1 MAHNPAIFNASAF
14 FGDQNSPKGHQDA
27 FWNQS
32 PGSVNNSRGTFDNN
46 VPVDPFMSN
55 TQEYLD
61 GWEAWPDDNFMNNPQ
76 VESEGSS
83 SSVEAAHESGAW
95 VELESETSSYAHPP
109 HRNSGLHNNYRP
121 TTPAQQIGPMSG
133 TTQPE
138 LLPPPTQPFAEK
150 SYHTNDGFP
159 ASAPSEPIYNTYQQP
174 GPTVVPNDREPTEAS
189 LPDVHQSSQM
199 INGHGYNLP
208 NVGHQD
214 SFGPTTHQQ
223 FDPPSFL
230 NFRAPSGPSQPE
242 QLQPTQMINGDAFNM
257 SGVIP
262 QATCEPVA
270 TSQQQL
276 PPVELDCRAPV
287 EASQSINDDA
297 YNLPIVEHQA
307 AHEPTA
313 FHQQFS
319 PPVEPGNR
327 ASFEASQSQSFNGDG
342 YNLPSVGH
350 LGAEEPTAT
359 VHQQFVPPVVPDR
372 RASFEAS
379 MPEVW
384 QPSPV
389 IQGDGFNQPT
399 VGHQGTQEPT
409 VKPHQQFDPPVV
421 SDYMASFEG
430 TKPEVQQSSPMIQGD
445 GSSLPTVGHQ
455 GLQEPTAGPH
465 QQFDSSVVS
474 DYRAS
479 FQASVS
485 EAPQSSPVIH
495 RDGFDL
501 PTEGHQGVHPPAS
514 AHHQQFGPP
523 FVPDQRICFEASLPE
538 VQQSSQI
545 VYGGQP
551 SVENQ
556 TATEPATLFSTDYK
570 ATKSDNFF
578 GSEEMMQNSTWA
590 SLNKETIPPPQTGLL
605 AIGTVEASASQ
616 KTAIIPKTGA
626 ESVSVLFTPQPEDA
640 PAPTPKT
647 ELSLPVTSS
656 ELVQQSPML
665 GAVVRNPPVFYR
677 TQPVLETNKVP
688 VQKREDTLDGNH
700 FLYQDEPS
708 DSSSTSLHQAPST
721 SSEPLEVRELLE
733 PDSPRDERQVAFLQ
747 KQLAGKAPTSSP
759 HTSLWMN
766 ANTMLPSPCVLAPA
780 ANLPSIAAAERR
792 GSGQAIPSVKQNE
805 QPDCKEMLPVAPIDA
820 TKSRLNECVGP
831 ETPDQSDLKT
841 DVTACSLEIFT
852 PTPVE
857 NRFDAMTAK
866 LPPATVKTQ
875 QPPLDVRSEQGNN
888 GQQDLGSVMAGSM
901 IIPNQ
906 ALPPTTQKLAVSNA
920 NDIHQT
926 MNVVLNPGNGEQQFT
941 GPLNK
946 KIVHSNSDGNNT
958 APRLMVERP
967 FHDTTAKQNIS
978 EIPPPSNVQGISQVS
993 QSPPVGP
1000 VAVQQL
1006 DKSSLSLA
1014 SLLQGGNKQVKQ
1026 KPSQPSVQVTSQ
1038 MSSNVNPYPASNPP
1052 NPSNS
1057 TNLSNPLNSSIA
1069 SSLPSVPVSNV
1080 DQTQD
1085 LSGHTSHDSQLAGEN
1100 QSFDSFER
1108 TETPDYSSDRDHGK
1122 TEGMDHSRDRHYGE
1136 RHNHPRDADHSR
1148 YLDRRDSCYSDDE
1161 RNSYDGQSRRDPYY
1175 EQERDLDRRHYGR
1188 RDYDRKRG
1196 YDHREDDY
1204 YRDHDRG
1211 MYDDR
1216 GHSRRDSF
1224 GSQDSRY
1231 GYGYSSRQ
1239 GRGGYDDRRS
1249 SREDLYRASFHSAYN
1264 TSPPGR
1270 HSPSAY
1276 DYSVYG
1282 AHQYGYPAYGDQQSV
1297 DMYQYQY
1304 LMYLYQFHPQHYEQY
1319 CAQLGYFNMGYS
1331 PEQMAQYYGGM
1342 YNTSGYDVPQEPA
1355 KETTP
1360 AQPERFTP
1368 LLYRTQHPIVKFSG
1382 GRLISILGGN
1392 DTETPKCTIAAVQMA
1407 FSAEEV
1413 EGIKIFPGPLSS
1425 RYSSRTEVITFCEK
1439 RITGI
1444 ELSGDGIVRSLMWK
1458 VLASLVKHNGAF
1470 VASELAEIIMEN
1482 WRSCNNTAEHEFLSP
1497 DSTSQTDGETH
1508 KHIQFYREML
1518 LAGATKDAME
1528 HCMHN
1533 GLWGHAMMLA
1543 SKMDKKVTNDVTTR
1557 FMKTMTDFDPIR
1569 TVYDHLSGRQP
1580 VALLTTDDWQRNL
1593 AAMVA
1598 NPPRQHPKCV
1608 KKNMTCLGDTLLADK
1623 KVWEAHLCFL
1633 LAGEQFGFP
1642 SLEKTKMGMIGIDHK
1657 TTPITG
1663 RYLPLENLQMM
1674 EVYEYAISLSNEE
1687 HHIPVM
1693 QSYKCIHLNKLSESG
1708 FKEEALQYAEVVGQT
1723 VIKHPTSVNSVVV
1736 KNVREAID
1744 RLNPRTEDAAEMIEM
1759 LDKVLEIQNSPSQI
1773 SGSVTESESE
1783 VEEPLAES
1791 SASYFSGYE
1800 HLSNLPKHQP
1810 EVAED
1815 VKPQSS
1821 FAEPVM
1827 NSAPARQETMTS
1839 DIRQESLTD
1848 RTVASRE
1855 SWSEEMEDQAAQ
1867 LDFKSAMP
1875 THAPVPP
1882 PQAPQH
1888 PPQAPLP
1895 PPQTPQHPPLAPIPP
1910 PQPTFFSPGPPF
1922 KQVESQQAEKVEEQY
1937 VNQWTGGARFDD
1949 LQKAEPILPKEP
1961 EPTKKTE
1968 EKPVKKNEPKR
1979 GSPIGGWLS
1988 GFLSKVMP
1996 RGPNEMILPDDSK
2009 KTIYYDENLKRWV
2022 NTEED
2027 EQDKAPPP
2035 PPPSDLQLGGGR
2047 PPMMSAGNATSAG
2060 ATTQGLNGPVSTPF
2074 SPPAAAAPGFP
2085 GPVDNRQT
2093 PVAVPAPPSKF
2104 SRKAF
2109 GGGRLGK
2116 KYVDVLNPSGQSS
2129 SGSAMLPSSFLP
2141 TFPGP
2146 VTEFNP
2152 AQMFVPA
2159 PVPVDNTN
2167 DTFSSAEP
2175 VVANPGSRPSTPL
2188 EDGSDQHSQV
2198 PEPPPQNMA
2207 PVFYDPAAF
2216 SQPRG
2221 LGTPRKSRYPGPARK

>member
-1 MAHNPAIFNASAF
+1 
-14 FGDQNSPKGHQDA
+14 
-27 FWNQS
+27 
-32 PGSVNNSRGTFDNN
+32 
-46 VPVDPFMSN
+46 MSN

-95 VELESETSSYAHPP
+95 VELESETSSYAHSPY
-109 HRNSGLHNNYRP
+109 RNSGLHNNYRP

-174 GPTVVPNDREPTEAS
+174 GPAGVPNDREPTEAS
-189 LPDVHQSSQM
+189 LPDVQQSSQM
-199 INGHGYNLP
+199 INGHGYKLP

-223 FDPPSFL
+223 FDPPGFL

-276 PPVELDCRAPV
+276 PPVKLDCRAPV
-287 EASQSINDDA
+287 EASQSIHDDA
-297 YNLPIVEHQA
+297 YNLPIVEHQT
-307 AHEPTA
+307 AHEPT

-327 ASFEASQSQSFNGDG
+327 ASFEASQPQSFNGDG

-350 LGAEEPTAT
+350 LGAEQPTAT
-359 VHQQFVPPVVPDR
+359 AQQQFVPPVVPDR

-399 VGHQGTQEPT
+399 MGHQGTQEPT

-430 TKPEVQQSSPMIQGD
+430 TKPEVQQSSPMIPGD

-465 QQFDSSVVS
+465 QQFDSPVVS
-474 DYRAS
+474 NYRAS
-479 FQASVS
+479 FEASVS

-501 PTEGHQGVHPPAS
+501 PTEGRQGVHPPAS

-523 FVPDQRICFEASLPE
+523 FVPDQRTCSEASLPE

-551 SVENQ
+551 SVANQ

-578 GSEEMMQNSTWA
+578 GSEEMMANSTWA

-605 AIGTVEASASQ
+605 ATGTVEASASQ
-616 KTAIIPKTGA
+616 KTPIIPKTGA

-640 PAPTPKT
+640 PAPSTPKT
-647 ELSLPVTSS
+647 ELSLSVTSS
-656 ELVQQSPML
+656 ELVQQSSMI

-688 VQKREDTLDGNH
+688 VQKREDTSDGNH

-721 SSEPLEVRELLE
+721 SSEPLEVKELRK
-733 PDSPRDERQVAFLQ
+733 PDSPCDERQVAFLQ

-780 ANLPSIAAAERR
+780 ANLPSTAAAERR

-805 QPDCKEMLPVAPIDA
+805 QPDRKEMLPVVPIDA
-820 TKSRLNECVGP
+820 TKSRLNECARP
-831 ETPDQSDLKT
+831 ETPDQSNLKT
-841 DVTACSLEIFT
+841 DATAYSLEIFTPNECARPETPDQSNLKTDATAYSLEIFT

-888 GQQDLGSVMAGSM
+888 GQQDSGSVMAGSM

-906 ALPPTTQKLAVSNA
+906 TLPSTTQEPAVSNA

-926 MNVVLNPGNGEQQFT
+926 MNVVLNPGNGKQQFT

-946 KIVHSNSDGNNT
+946 KIEHSNSDGNNT
-958 APRLMVERP
+958 AHRLMVERP
-967 FHDTTAKQNIS
+967 FHDATAKQNIS
-978 EIPPPSNVQGISQVS
+978 EIPPPSNVQGISQVT

-1006 DKSSLSLA
+1006 DNSSLSLA
-1014 SLLQGGNKQVKQ
+1014 SLLQGGNKHVKQ
-1026 KPSQPSVQVTSQ
+1026 RPSQPSAQVTSQ

-1052 NPSNS
+1052 NLSNS

-1085 LSGHTSHDSQLAGEN
+1085 LSGHTSHESQLASEN

-1136 RHNHPRDADHSR
+1136 RHNHPRDADHSH

-1196 YDHREDDY
+1196 YDHREDNY

-1342 YNTSGYDVPQEPA
+1342 YNTSGYDVPQEPVE
-1355 KETTP
+1355 ETTS

-1444 ELSGDGIVRSLMWK
+1444 ELSGDGIVRSLVWK

-1497 DSTSQTDGETH
+1497 DSTSQADGETH
-1508 KHIQFYREML
+1508 KHIQLYREML
-1518 LAGATKDAME
+1518 LVGATKDAME

-1533 GLWGHAMMLA
+1533 GLWGHAMVLA
-1543 SKMDKKVTNDVTTR
+1543 SKMDKKFTNDVTTR

-1569 TVYDHLSGRQP
+1569 TVYDHLSGHQP

-1759 LDKVLEIQNSPSQI
+1759 LDKVLEIQNSPSQT

-1821 FAEPVM
+1821 FAEPVV
-1827 NSAPARQETMTS
+1827 NSAPAQQETMTT
-1839 DIRQESLTD
+1839 DIRQESLTE

-1882 PQAPQH
+1882 PQAP
-1888 PPQAPLP
+1888 LP
-1895 PPQTPQHPPLAPIPP
+1895 PSQTPQHLPLAPIPP

-1922 KQVESQQAEKVEEQY
+1922 KQVESQQAERVEEQY
-1937 VNQWTGGARFDD
+1937 ANQWTGGARFDD

-1988 GFLSKVMP
+1988 GLLSKVML

-2027 EQDKAPPP
+2027 EQDKTPPP

-2085 GPVDNRQT
+2085 GSVDNRQT

-2188 EDGSDQHSQV
+2188 EDGSDQHSQHSRSSSVSLTSAEVRSYMMQQV